1 MKKIISVVLALAMA
15 CSMMSLTAFADSL
28 KGDVNGDD
36 NVSAVDARIILRYV
50 AGLYIPDNTDSYD
63 VNGDGNISAVDA
75 RIVLRIVAGLEKPV
89 TPPQDNEEPETP
101 PQDNEKPVTPP
112 QDNEE
117 PETPPQDNEKPVTP
131 PQDNEEPETPPQDNE
146 KPVTP
151 PQDNEEPETPPQ
163 DNEKPEIPST
173 DEEKLE
179 KFVELMNSVKTDAS
193 AVTLVSTT
201 MYECQEPVVGFALS
215 GLISKEELAE
225 SIKDSYGTE
234 EVNETYTG
242 DDIAAAFPPT
252 GTTCSLTMN
261 DIKSIEVK
269 EGLTSYTYV
278 VVVKGEKN
286 PTRGKGVGAV
296 ATIVTQEDLQAS
308 IDENEDLKGFVTMDA
323 VYKDVTVTAEVDKE
337 TGKIIRY
344 TADAPLV
351 MNTNMAGQFA
361 FSVGL
366 GIIENWTITY

>member
-1 MKKIISVVLALAMA
+1 MKKIISVVLALVIA

-28 KGDVNGDD
+28 KGDINGDN

-50 AGLYIPDNTDSYD
+50 AGLDTPENTDSYD
-63 VNGDGNISAVDA
+63 VNDDGNISAVDA
-75 RIVLRIVAGLEKPV
+75 RIVLRIVAGLE
-89 TPPQDNEEPETP
+89 QSETP
-101 PQDNEKPVTPP
+101 PQDNEKP
-112 QDNEE
+112 
-117 PETPPQDNEKPVTP
+117 ETPPQDT
-131 PQDNEEPETPPQDNE
+131 
-146 KPVTP
+146 
-151 PQDNEEPETPPQ
+151 
-163 DNEKPEIPST
+163 EKPEIPST

-242 DDIAAAFPPT
+242 EDVAVAFPPT

-296 ATIVTQEDLQAS
+296 ATIVTQEELQAS
-308 IDENEDLKGFVTMDA
+308 IDENEDLKGLVTMDA
-323 VYKDVTVTAEVDKE
+323 VYKDVTVKAEVDKE

-344 TADAPLV
+344 TADSPLI
-351 MNTNMAGQFA
+351 MSTNMAGQFA

>member
-1 MKKIISVVLALAMA
+1 MKKIISVVLALVIA

-28 KGDVNGDD
+28 KGDINGDN
-36 NVSAVDARIILRYV
+36 NVSAVDARLILRYV
-50 AGLYIPDNTDSYD
+50 AGLDTPENTDSYD

-75 RIVLRIVAGLEKPV
+75 RIVLRIVAGLIE
-89 TPPQDNEEPETP
+89 QPETP
-101 PQDNEKPVTPP
+101 PQD
-112 QDNEE
+112 D
-117 PETPPQDNEKPVTP
+117 
-131 PQDNEEPETPPQDNE
+131 
-146 KPVTP
+146 
-151 PQDNEEPETPPQ
+151 
-163 DNEKPEIPST
+163 EKPEIPST

-193 AVTLVSTT
+193 TVTLVSTT
-201 MYECQEPVVGFALS
+201 MYECQELVVGFALS

-242 DDIAAAFPPT
+242 EDVAAAFPPT

-296 ATIVTQEDLQAS
+296 ATIVTQEELQAS
-308 IDENEDLKGFVTMDA
+308 IDENEDLKGLVTMDA
-323 VYKDVTVTAEVDKE
+323 VYKDVTVKAEVDKE

-344 TADAPLV
+344 TADSPLI
-351 MNTNMAGQFA
+351 MSTNMAGQFA

>member
-1 MKKIISVVLALAMA
+1 MKKIISVVLALVIA

-28 KGDVNGDD
+28 KGDINGDN
-36 NVSAVDARIILRYV
+36 NVSAVDARLILRYV
-50 AGLYIPDNTDSYD
+50 AGLDTPENTDSYD

-75 RIVLRIVAGLEKPV
+75 RIVLRIVAGLIE
-89 TPPQDNEEPETP
+89 QPETP
-101 PQDNEKPVTPP
+101 PQD
-112 QDNEE
+112 D
-117 PETPPQDNEKPVTP
+117 
-131 PQDNEEPETPPQDNE
+131 
-146 KPVTP
+146 
-151 PQDNEEPETPPQ
+151 
-163 DNEKPEIPST
+163 EKPEIPST

-242 DDIAAAFPPT
+242 EDVVAAFPPT

-296 ATIVTQEDLQAS
+296 ATIVTQEELQAS
-308 IDENEDLKGFVTMDA
+308 IDENEDLKGLVTMDA
-323 VYKDVTVTAEVDKE
+323 VYNDVTVKAEVDKE

-344 TADAPLV
+344 TADSPLI
-351 MNTNMAGQFA
+351 MSTNMAGQFA

>member
-1 MKKIISVVLALAMA
+1 MKKIISVVLALVIA

-28 KGDVNGDD
+28 KGDINGDN
-36 NVSAVDARIILRYV
+36 NVSAVDARLILRYV
-50 AGLYIPDNTDSYD
+50 AGLDTPENTDSYD

-75 RIVLRIVAGLEKPV
+75 RIVLRIVAGLIE
-89 TPPQDNEEPETP
+89 QPETP
-101 PQDNEKPVTPP
+101 PQD
-112 QDNEE
+112 D
-117 PETPPQDNEKPVTP
+117 
-131 PQDNEEPETPPQDNE
+131 
-146 KPVTP
+146 
-151 PQDNEEPETPPQ
+151 
-163 DNEKPEIPST
+163 EKPEIPST

-193 AVTLVSTT
+193 TVTLVSTT

-242 DDIAAAFPPT
+242 EDVAAAFPPT

-296 ATIVTQEDLQAS
+296 ATIVTQEELQAS
-308 IDENEDLKGFVTMDA
+308 IDENEDLKGLVTMDA
-323 VYKDVTVTAEVDKE
+323 VYKDVTVKAEVDKE

-344 TADAPLV
+344 TADSPLI
-351 MNTNMAGQFA
+351 MSTNMAGQFA

>member
-1 MKKIISVVLALAMA
+1 MKKIISVVLAVVLA

-50 AGLYIPDNTDSYD
+50 AGLYIPENTDSYD
-63 VNGDGNISAVDA
+63 VNGDGNITAVDA
-75 RIVLRIVAGLEKPV
+75 RIVLQIVAGLE
-89 TPPQDNEEPETP
+89 Q
-101 PQDNEKPVTPP
+101 
-112 QDNEE
+112 
-117 PETPPQDNEKPVTP
+117 
-131 PQDNEEPETPPQDNE
+131 
-146 KPVTP
+146 
-151 PQDNEEPETPPQ
+151 PETPPQ
-163 DNEKPEIPST
+163 DNEKPEIPAT

-215 GLISKEELAE
+215 AIISKEDIAE

-308 IDENEDLKGFVTMDA
+308 IEEDEDLKGFVTMDA
-323 VYKDVTVTAEVDKE
+323 VYKDVTVKAEVDKE

-344 TADAPLV
+344 TADSPLV

-366 GIIENWTITY
+366 GVIENWTITY

>member
-1 MKKIISVVLALAMA
+1 MKKIISVVLAVVLA

-28 KGDVNGDD
+28 KGDINGD
-36 NVSAVDARIILRYV
+36 NKVSAVDARIILQYV
-50 AGLYIPDNTDSYD
+50 AGLITPEKTDSYD
-63 VNGDGNISAVDA
+63 VNGDSKITAVDA
-75 RIVLRIVAGLEKPV
+75 RIVLQIVAGLIE
-89 TPPQDNEEPETP
+89 Q
-101 PQDNEKPVTPP
+101 
-112 QDNEE
+112 
-117 PETPPQDNEKPVTP
+117 
-131 PQDNEEPETPPQDNE
+131 
-146 KPVTP
+146 
-151 PQDNEEPETPPQ
+151 PETPPQ
-163 DNEKPEIPST
+163 DNEKPEIPAT

-201 MYECQEPVVGFALS
+201 MYECQEPVVSLALS
-215 GLISKEELAE
+215 ALFTKEDIAE
-225 SIKDSYGTE
+225 MVKDSYGTE

-296 ATIVTQEDLQAS
+296 ATIITQEDLQAS
-308 IDENEDLKGFVTMDA
+308 IEEDEDLKGFVTMDA
-323 VYKDVTVTAEVDKE
+323 VYKDVTVKAEVDKE

-366 GIIENWTITY
+366 GVIENWTITY

>member
-28 KGDVNGDD
+28 KGDINGDN
-36 NVSAVDARIILRYV
+36 NVSAVDARIILQYV
-50 AGLYIPDNTDSYD
+50 AGLITPENTDSYD

-75 RIVLRIVAGLEKPV
+75 RIVLRIVAGLE
-89 TPPQDNEEPETP
+89 Q
-101 PQDNEKPVTPP
+101 
-112 QDNEE
+112 
-117 PETPPQDNEKPVTP
+117 
-131 PQDNEEPETPPQDNE
+131 
-146 KPVTP
+146 
-151 PQDNEEPETPPQ
+151 PETPPQ
-163 DNEKPEIPST
+163 DNEKPEIPAT

-215 GLISKEELAE
+215 AIISKEELAE

-242 DDIAAAFPPT
+242 EDIAAAFPPT

-296 ATIVTQEDLQAS
+296 ATIVTQEELQAS
-308 IDENEDLKGFVTMDA
+308 IDENEDLKGLVTMDA
-323 VYKDVTVTAEVDKE
+323 VYKDVTVKAEVDKE

-344 TADAPLV
+344 TADSPLI
-351 MNTNMAGQFA
+351 MSTNMAGQFA

>member
-1 MKKIISVVLALAMA
+1 MKKIISTILAVVLA

-28 KGDVNGDD
+28 KGDINGD
-36 NVSAVDARIILRYV
+36 NKVSAVDARIILQYV
-50 AGLYIPDNTDSYD
+50 AGLITPENTDSYD
-63 VNGDGNISAVDA
+63 VNGDDKITAVDA
-75 RIVLRIVAGLEKPV
+75 RIVLQIVAGLIE
-89 TPPQDNEEPETP
+89 QPETP
-101 PQDNEKPVTPP
+101 PQD
-112 QDNEE
+112 D
-117 PETPPQDNEKPVTP
+117 
-131 PQDNEEPETPPQDNE
+131 
-146 KPVTP
+146 
-151 PQDNEEPETPPQ
+151 
-163 DNEKPEIPST
+163 EKPEIPST

-179 KFVELMNSVKTDAS
+179 KFVGLMNSVKTDAS

-201 MYECQEPVVGFALS
+201 MYECQEPVVGLALS
-215 GLISKEELAE
+215 GIISKEDIAE
-225 SIKDSYGTE
+225 SVKDSYGTE

-296 ATIVTQEDLQAS
+296 ATIITQEDLQAS
-308 IDENEDLKGFVTMDA
+308 IEEDEDLKGFVTMDA
-323 VYKDVTVTAEVDKE
+323 VYKDVTVKAEVDKE

-344 TADAPLV
+344 TADSPLV

>member
-1 MKKIISVVLALAMA
+1 MKKIISIILVVVLA

-28 KGDVNGDD
+28 KGDINGDN
-36 NVSAVDARIILRYV
+36 NVSAVDARLILRYV
-50 AGLYIPDNTDSYD
+50 AGLDTPENTDSYD

-75 RIVLRIVAGLEKPV
+75 RIVLRIVAGLEK
-89 TPPQDNEEPETP
+89 
-101 PQDNEKPVTPP
+101 
-112 QDNEE
+112 
-117 PETPPQDNEKPVTP
+117 
-131 PQDNEEPETPPQDNE
+131 
-146 KPVTP
+146 
-151 PQDNEEPETPPQ
+151 PETPPQ

-201 MYECQEPVVGFALS
+201 MYECQEPVVGLALS
-215 GLISKEELAE
+215 GIISKEELAE

-242 DDIAAAFPPT
+242 EDIAAAFPPT

-296 ATIVTQEDLQAS
+296 ATIVTQEELQAS

-323 VYKDVTVTAEVDKE
+323 VYKDVTVKAEVDKE

-344 TADAPLV
+344 TADSPLI

-366 GIIENWTITY
+366 GVIENWTIEY